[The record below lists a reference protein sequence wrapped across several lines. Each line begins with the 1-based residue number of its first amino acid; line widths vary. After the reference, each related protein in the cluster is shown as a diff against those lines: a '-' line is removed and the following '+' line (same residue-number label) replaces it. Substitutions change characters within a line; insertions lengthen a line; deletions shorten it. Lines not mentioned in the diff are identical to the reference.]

1 MNLCDDTVSV
11 LKNFATINPS
21 IEFKPGNI
29 VKTVSPQ
36 KSIMAEATIKESFPS
51 GGAIYDLNRFL
62 GTLSLFEDP
71 VINWGDRQA
80 VISGSKKQVRYTFAD
95 PSMIVAAPDKR
106 IELPSIDLK
115 TQVMYDDLLSVAKAS
130 SVLQLPEVALVGSE
144 GRLTMQALD
153 SKNPTADD
161 FHVELVG
168 TTSSKFR
175 FIFKTENLKL
185 MNLNYDV
192 EVTSK
197 GIARFTSTNDSGPK
211 LIYWIALESSSTFE

>member
-1 MNLCDDTVSV
+1 
-11 LKNFATINPS
+11 
-21 IEFKPGNI
+21 
-29 VKTVSPQ
+29 
-36 KSIMAEATIKESFPS
+36 MAEATIEESFPN

-71 VINWGDRQA
+71 VINWGAKQA

-106 IELPSIDLK
+106 IELPSVELK

-130 SVLQLPEVALVGSE
+130 SVLQLPEVALIGSE
-144 GRLTMQALD
+144 GRLTLQALD

-161 FHVELVG
+161 FSVELVG
-168 TTSSKFR
+168 STDKKFQ

-197 GIARFTSTNDSGPK
+197 GIAKFVSTNDSGPV
-211 LIYWIALESSSTFE
+211 LTYWVALESSSTFE

>member
-1 MNLCDDTVSV
+1 
-11 LKNFATINPS
+11 
-21 IEFKPGNI
+21 
-29 VKTVSPQ
+29 
-36 KSIMAEATIKESFPS
+36 MAEATIKESFPS